1 MSMRAFFRSRPR
13 TLAVVVVVALAAA
26 LVPARRAFAGA
37 GPAQKCRAAI
47 VAGAGK
53 LARARLAALRKCE
66 DAKRAG
72 KLPALGACRDEPA
85 VAAACA
91 TARAKL
97 AAAVA
102 RACGGADRSCGGF
115 DDVALAA
122 LGWPM
127 TCPELEDGGCAA
139 PLASC
144 ADVPACV
151 ACLADAAVDRGVAL
165 AYAPFVAVDARTAK
179 AVVRCQK
186 ALAAA
191 ATSLAGAR
199 VAADAKC
206 LAGRIAGKHVAACPV
221 PGDGTAA
228 GKLAKVRA
236 KAEASVCKACG
247 GADGRCG
254 GGDDLARDLVGL
266 APGCPGVAAC
276 DTSIAGVAD
285 AVECFACTGAARI
298 DCAFAGAA
306 AGVVDYPSGCAA
318 VPPTPTPTATPSPT
332 LTPSASPTL
341 SPTPTP
347 TATPIFCP
355 RDPSRGSQVTIGVV
369 TGGAALGGAS
379 LVLAYDP
386 ALVRLDGV
394 GDDAAVR
401 AAVTDLTGGAL
412 LNKGAPNNQDHDG
425 DREPDRLRFTL
436 IAPTGVAG
444 NVLRVAFGLCDG
456 ATAPVAADY
465 ACSVVPGS
473 AVATDGVTK
482 LPSTAC
488 TLTIENTP

>member
-1 MSMRAFFRSRPR
+1 MSMHTIDRRPR
-13 TLAVVVVVALAAA
+13 RGLAAIASALAAVLA
-26 LVPARRAFAGA
+26 LPQLGSAASD
-37 GPAQKCRAAI
+37 PAQKCRAAI

-72 KLPALGACRDEPA
+72 KLPALGACREEPV
-85 VAAACA
+85 VAAAFASA
-91 TARAKL
+91 TSKL

-102 RACGGADRSCGGF
+102 RACGGADRSCGGS
-115 DDVALAA
+115 DDVGLAA
-122 LGWPM
+122 IGWPA
-127 TCPELEDGGCAA
+127 TCPELEGSGCAA

-165 AYAPFVAVDARTAK
+165 AYAPFVAVDAGTAK
-179 AVVRCQK
+179 AIVRCQK

-199 VAADAKC
+199 LAADAKC
-206 LAGRIAGKHVAACPV
+206 LAARIAGKHAAACPV
-221 PGDGTAA
+221 PGDGKAA
-228 GKLAKVRA
+228 AKLAQARA
-236 KAEASVCKACG
+236 KAVASVCKACG

-266 APGCPGVAAC
+266 ASACPGVGAC
-276 DTSIAGVAD
+276 NTTIAGVVD

-306 AGVVDYPSGCAA
+306 GGVVEYPTGCAA
-318 VPPTPTPTATPSPT
+318 VPPTPTPTITPSPT

-347 TATPIFCP
+347 SATPIFCP
-355 RDPSRGSQVTIGVV
+355 RDASRGSQVTIGVAA
-369 TGGAALGGAS
+369 GGAALGGAS

-386 ALVRLDGV
+386 AQVRLDGV
-394 GDDAAVR
+394 ADDAAVR

-412 LNKGAPNNQDHDG
+412 LNKGAPNNQDSDHDG
-425 DREPDRLRFTL
+425 EPDRLRFTL
-436 IAPTGVAG
+436 IAPAGVAG
-444 NVLRVAFGLCDG
+444 NVLRVAFGLCEG
-456 ATAPVAADY
+456 AAAPVASDHV
-465 ACSVVPGS
+465 CTVVPGS
-473 AVATDGVTK
+473 AVGIDGVTK
-482 LPSTAC
+482 LPNTTCA
-488 TLTIENTP
+488 LTIENTP